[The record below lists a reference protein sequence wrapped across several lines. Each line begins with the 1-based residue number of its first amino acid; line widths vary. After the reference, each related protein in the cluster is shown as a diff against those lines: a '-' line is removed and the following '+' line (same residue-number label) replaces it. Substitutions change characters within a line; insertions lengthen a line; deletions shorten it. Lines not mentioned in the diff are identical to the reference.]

1 MTVDEKNN
9 YKILTGTLKKAF
21 KEAKRKGTYSVKELF
36 FLNAIFKTLSFAFQI
51 VMSSKEQ
58 RQLIIFYHNI
68 LNSSEKFC
76 IGEFESDYYKSI
88 ESNSGVL
95 IENNKN
101 NAPSVGDFL
110 ITDGS
115 SGDVT
120 TPVNKSRFNFKF
132 NLKFN

>member
-68 LNSSEKFC
+68 LN
-76 IGEFESDYYKSI
+76 
-88 ESNSGVL
+88 
-95 IENNKN
+95 
-101 NAPSVGDFL
+101 
-110 ITDGS
+110 
-115 SGDVT
+115 
-120 TPVNKSRFNFKF
+120 
-132 NLKFN
+132 